1 MEYHHHV
8 GRTHRLQRSFALPDR
23 RHTDLSPRRQRIDA
37 NLVDINAKIVGRCEC
52 RLDVLAPRRE
62 VADHGDRLALLR
74 LAQLE
79 LAPIELNQL
88 RWIDLL
94 GAEGGLDHRCI
105 MARQIWWGVAGISMS
120 RTPSE
125 CNASSTALIT
135 AAGAAMVPASPH
147 PFAPS
152 GLCVQGWLSS
162 SSDSKN
168 GTLLARGSA

>member
-23 RHTDLSPRRQRIDA
+23 RHADLSPRGQRVHA
-37 NLVDINAKIVGRCEC
+37 NLVDINAKVVRRCEC
-52 RLDVLAPRRE
+52 GLDVLAPRRE
-62 VADHGDRLALLR
+62 VADHRDRLALLR

-79 LAPIELNQL
+79 LAPIELNEL

-120 RTPSE
+120 RNPTR
-125 CNASSTALIT
+125 CHASSTALIT

-152 GLCVQGWLSS
+152 GFGVHGWLSS
-162 SSDSKN
+162 SSDSKK
-168 GTLLARGSA
+168 GTSLARGSA